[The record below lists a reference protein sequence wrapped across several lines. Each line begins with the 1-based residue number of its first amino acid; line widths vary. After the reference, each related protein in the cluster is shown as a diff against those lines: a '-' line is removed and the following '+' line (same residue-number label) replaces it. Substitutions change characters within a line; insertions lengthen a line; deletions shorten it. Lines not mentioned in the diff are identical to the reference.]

1 MPIVERTQ
9 KKHTNKDEDYQRNL
23 DRELM
28 KGLIAAAS
36 GGGSGANYEKFSN
49 PSEDDGDNHSRSS
62 SPNLLEK
69 VYLVEALDDDDTEED
84 AVPFN
89 L

>member
-1 MPIVERTQ
+1 MR
-9 KKHTNKDEDYQRNL
+9 
-23 DRELM
+23 
-28 KGLIAAAS
+28 GLIAAAS

-49 PSEDDGDNHSRSS
+49 PSEDDGDGENHSGSS

-69 VYLVEALDDDDTEED
+69 VYLEEALEDEDDEED

-89 L
+89 VKESIQKMEKQNNRKKVRKGGSANI

>member
-1 MPIVERTQ
+1 MR
-9 KKHTNKDEDYQRNL
+9 
-23 DRELM
+23 
-28 KGLIAAAS
+28 GLIAAAS

-49 PSEDDGDNHSRSS
+49 PSEDDGDGKNHSGSS

-69 VYLVEALDDDDTEED
+69 VYLEEALEDEDDEED

-89 L
+89 LKESIQKMEKQNNRKKVRRGGSANI

>member
-1 MPIVERTQ
+1 
-9 KKHTNKDEDYQRNL
+9 
-23 DRELM
+23 M

-49 PSEDDGDNHSRSS
+49 PSEDEGDGESHSRSS

-69 VYLVEALDDDDTEED
+69 NYLVEALEVEDDEED

-89 L
+89 LKESI

>member
-1 MPIVERTQ
+1 MR
-9 KKHTNKDEDYQRNL
+9 
-23 DRELM
+23 
-28 KGLIAAAS
+28 GLIAAAS

-49 PSEDDGDNHSRSS
+49 PSEDEGDAENHSGSS

-69 VYLVEALDDDDTEED
+69 VYLVEAFDDENDEED

-89 L
+89 LKESI